1 MDIMWYAVCII
12 EHDKEVKLMAVVK
25 INVNTD
31 DATKKAAESL
41 FSELGLNM
49 TTAINIFLKKALQY
63 RGIPFD
69 VCVEIPNDVT
79 RAALEEG
86 DRILADRS
94 RKRYANVSEL
104 KRALEE

>member
-1 MDIMWYAVCII
+1 MDIIWYDISI
-12 EHDKEVKLMAVVK
+12 TEHSKEVELMAVAK

-31 DATKKAAESL
+31 EATKRAAESL

-49 TTAINIFLKKALQY
+49 TTAINIFLKKAVQY
-63 RGIPFD
+63 KGIPFD

-79 RAALEEG
+79 HAALEEG

-94 RKRYANVSEL
+94 RKRYSSVTEL
-104 KRALEE
+104 RKALEE

>member
-1 MDIMWYAVCII
+1 MDIIWYVICIT
-12 EHDKEVKLMAVVK
+12 EHNKEAK

-31 DATKKAAESL
+31 EATKKAAESL

-94 RKRYANVSEL
+94 RKRYASVSDL
-104 KRALEE
+104 RKALEE

>member
-1 MDIMWYAVCII
+1 
-12 EHDKEVKLMAVVK
+12 MAMAK

-31 DATKKAAESL
+31 EETKRAAESL

-69 VCVEIPNDVT
+69 VCIEIPNDVT

-86 DRILADRS
+86 DRILADHS
-94 RKRYANVSEL
+94 RKRYKSVAEL
-104 KRALEE
+104 KKALEE